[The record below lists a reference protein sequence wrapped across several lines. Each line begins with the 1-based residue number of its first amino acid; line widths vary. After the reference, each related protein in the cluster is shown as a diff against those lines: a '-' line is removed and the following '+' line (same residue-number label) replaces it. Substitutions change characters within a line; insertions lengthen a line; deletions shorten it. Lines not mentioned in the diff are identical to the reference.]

1 MNYKLANRLCLIM
14 LVGGLAVLATSCQK
28 PEQSNTSL
36 LPPQS
41 DSSISSSDGEISTP
55 LLTQPS
61 TNDII
66 LISGVS
72 LSGEDITNI
81 EFAEGRKSV
90 NQQGVVTNQVV
101 GPDQVA
107 EETLKPKF
115 QNTTLEFR
123 PDGTA
128 LMNLIDINAPN
139 VDPQT
144 YPWSGTW
151 SSVDGH
157 IDFSVGW
164 SGINDSG
171 AEVNHR
177 VQGKI
182 VEVSNGSYVIKM
194 NYQRTH
200 VFAVSRPLPYGHSYN
215 TNAQFTQIWNPL
227 Q

>member
-1 MNYKLANRLCLIM
+1 MSYNLANRLFLTV
-14 LVGGLAVLATSCQK
+14 LVGGLAILATSCQK
-28 PEQSNTSL
+28 SEQRS
-36 LPPQS
+36 S
-41 DSSISSSDGEISTP
+41 DSSISSSGGEVSTP
-55 LLTQPS
+55 VLPQPSTSDAIPTQPS
-61 TNDII
+61 TSDAIP
-66 LISGVS
+66 ISGVT
-72 LSGEDITNI
+72 LRGEDITNI

-90 NQQGVVTNQVV
+90 SQQGVVTNQVF
-101 GPDQVA
+101 GADQVA

-128 LMNLIDINAPN
+128 LMNLIDTNGPN
-139 VDPQT
+139 VDPLT

-171 AEVNHR
+171 AEVSHR
-177 VQGKI
+177 VQGRI

-194 NYQRTH
+194 NYQRSH
-200 VFAVSRPLPYGHSYN
+200 VFAVSRPLPYSHSYY
-215 TNAQFTQIWNPL
+215 TNATFTQNWN
-227 Q
+227 

>member
-1 MNYKLANRLCLIM
+1 MSYNLANRLFLTV
-14 LVGGLAVLATSCQK
+14 LVGGLAILATSCQK
-28 PEQSNTSL
+28 SEQRS
-36 LPPQS
+36 S
-41 DSSISSSDGEISTP
+41 DSSISSSGGEVSTP
-55 LLTQPS
+55 VLPQPS
-61 TNDII
+61 TSDAIP
-66 LISGVS
+66 ISGVT
-72 LSGEDITNI
+72 LRGEDITNI

-90 NQQGVVTNQVV
+90 SQQGVVTNQVF
-101 GPDQVA
+101 GADQVA

-128 LMNLIDINAPN
+128 LMNLIDTNGPN
-139 VDPQT
+139 VDPLT

-171 AEVNHR
+171 AEVSHR
-177 VQGKI
+177 VQGRI

-194 NYQRTH
+194 NYQRSH
-200 VFAVSRPLPYGHSYN
+200 VFAVSRPLPYSHSYY
-215 TNAQFTQIWNPL
+215 TNATFTQNWN
-227 Q
+227 

>member
-1 MNYKLANRLCLIM
+1 MSYNLANRLFLTV
-14 LVGGLAVLATSCQK
+14 LVGGLVILATSCQK
-28 PEQSNTSL
+28 SEQIS
-36 LPPQS
+36 S
-41 DSSISSSDGEISTP
+41 DSSISSSGGEVSTP
-55 LLTQPS
+55 VPPQSS
-61 TNDII
+61 TSDAIS
-66 LISGVS
+66 ISGVT
-72 LSGEDITNI
+72 LSGGDITNI

-90 NQQGVVTNQVV
+90 NQQGVVTNQVF

-128 LMNLIDINAPN
+128 LMNLIDTNGPN

-157 IDFSVGW
+157 VDFSVGW
-164 SGINDSG
+164 SGTNDSG
-171 AEVNHR
+171 AEVSHR
-177 VQGKI
+177 VQGRI

-194 NYQRTH
+194 NYQRSH
-200 VFAVSRPLPYGHSYN
+200 VFAVSRPLPYSHSYY
-215 TNAQFTQIWNPL
+215 TNATFTQNWI
-227 Q
+227 